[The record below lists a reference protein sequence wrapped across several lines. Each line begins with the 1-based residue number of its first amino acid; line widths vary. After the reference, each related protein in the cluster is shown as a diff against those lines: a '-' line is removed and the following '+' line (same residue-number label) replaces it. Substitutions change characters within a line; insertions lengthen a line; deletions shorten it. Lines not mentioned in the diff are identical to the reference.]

1 MAAYARQAKDQELI
15 LMATEIKVRAER
27 RAGEMLRDSAERGE
41 RAGQSDGGKRAAAE
55 RWGSSSDDATSYPP
69 TLSDIGITKDQSH
82 RWQSLASMSE
92 EHFETA
98 VATAKDTAGQV
109 TTAFMLREAE
119 KHRRPQGKP
128 MKGPKAEAIKK
139 ELRAVNQPGPQD
151 LGQSCL
157 QVKPWL
163 KPSAETLATWQP
175 SGNLPGNL
183 GLGNQRFGPCG
194 GEAGG
199 DHAR

>member
-27 RAGEMLRDSAERGE
+27 RAGEMLRESAERGE
-41 RAGQSDGGKRAAAE
+41 RHHHGRVSPDEPK
-55 RWGSSSDDATSYPP
+55 P
-69 TLSDIGITKDQSH
+69 TTLVDLGITANQSS

-119 KHRRPQGKP
+119 KHRGPQGKP
-128 MKGPKAEAIKK
+128 MKGPKAGAIKE
-139 ELRAVNQPGPQD
+139 ELRAANRPGPQE

-157 QVKPWL
+157 QLKPWL
-163 KPSAETLATWQP
+163 KPSAETLATSWQLSWKP
-175 SGNLPGNL
+175 RLWKPAAGSL
-183 GLGNQRFGPCG
+183 GAQPQKQHFRW
-194 GEAGG
+194 
-199 DHAR
+199 